1 MFIGRKIFRPYGIQ
15 FIYFIFV
22 LTKQIITVN
31 FYNPEVH
38 KRRSIRLQDY
48 DYTQD
53 GMYFI
58 TICCHQKLHYF
69 GEVLN
74 YEMHLND
81 VGEIAKEYWLA
92 IPQHFPKVQL
102 HEFVIMPNHIHG
114 IIEFVGA
121 KNFSPN
127 IEKDHSIEN
136 FNRAKDLTP
145 LRGTSKTIGS
155 VVRGYKVGVT
165 KWIRQNTSITDIWQR
180 NYFEHIIRN
189 DNSFNTIREYI
200 MTNPEKWPQDKFY
213 S

>member
-81 VGEIAKEYWLA
+81 LGEIAKEYWLA